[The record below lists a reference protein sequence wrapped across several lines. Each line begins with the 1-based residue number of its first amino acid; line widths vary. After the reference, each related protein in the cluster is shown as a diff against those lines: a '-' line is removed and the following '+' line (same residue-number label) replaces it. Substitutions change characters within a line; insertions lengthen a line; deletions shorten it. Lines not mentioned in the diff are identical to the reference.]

1 MQGLVEV
8 AHMQVVAVDGHEV
21 MDKVIGADAEKVA
34 FAGQGIGD
42 EHGRRGLHHDAQG
55 QIGGVGQTGG
65 LQLLLQFLHDAAHA
79 LHLGQAGDHGQQQG
93 DIAFHPGAHEG
104 AQLAAEDLLV
114 PQAEADAAQAQGR
127 VGFLEG
133 FLGAE
138 HLVRTGVQGT
148 EDHMRG
154 RGLAGHGAVFGV
166 ELFLAGQMLPQEGEF
181 RTVQAHA
188 FGAAGLQFVHL
199 FQALQVGMDAHAHAV
214 AHLGGPVGL
223 AAGAGLPLLILALAL
238 FIGGQVVGIG
248 VQQQAAVEAV
258 HDDLFTGLAGLQQ
271 AGDAHQGRDVQAARQ
286 NGRVRRGPALCRDDG
301 PHVLEIHVHD
311 VGGRKILGG
320 QDTGTG
326 RGGQGAA
333 AGQAFAQAQAHG
345 PDILRTVAQIG
356 VVHVAEDAAQLFH
369 RAVQGPGGADQF
381 LLDAGKGAAHQLGI
395 AGQFDLGG
403 DDFTVFGKVFR
414 DLGHGFLQGGAH
426 IGHGG
431 AQLFL
436 LAFHFARADAAHL
449 HGLDIVGE
457 AQHPDGDAGRDGR
470 TEKKRAC
477 HISPADFPDNRPG
490 PSGLRGRHRPG
501 PAGSACSLWRWRG
514 RGYPACFWHRRYRC
528 RSGSGCRRKNSGPPA
543 PDGQQAVRAARHAY
557 AA

>member
-1 MQGLVEV
+1 
-8 AHMQVVAVDGHEV
+8 
-21 MDKVIGADAEKVA
+21 
-34 FAGQGIGD
+34 
-42 EHGRRGLHHDAQG
+42 
-55 QIGGVGQTGG
+55 
-65 LQLLLQFLHDAAHA
+65 
-79 LHLGQAGDHGQQQG
+79 
-93 DIAFHPGAHEG
+93 
-104 AQLAAEDLLV
+104 
-114 PQAEADAAQAQGR
+114 
-127 VGFLEG
+127 
-133 FLGAE
+133 
-138 HLVRTGVQGT
+138 
-148 EDHMRG
+148 
-154 RGLAGHGAVFGV
+154 
-166 ELFLAGQMLPQEGEF
+166 MLPQEGEF

-199 FQALQVGMDAHAHAV
+199 FQALQVGMDTHAHAV

-258 HDDLFTGLAGLQQ
+258 HADLFTGLAGLQQ

-490 PSGLRGRHRPG
+490 PSGLRG
-501 PAGSACSLWRWRG
+501 
-514 RGYPACFWHRRYRC
+514 
-528 RSGSGCRRKNSGPPA
+528 
-543 PDGQQAVRAARHAY
+543 GQRAACGDGEGEDIQHAFGIGGTVVALDLDVGGKILGLLRQTGSRPCVQPATRMQRDGEDEAFGCFLNFCHEIFSLVARGDLY
-557 AA
+557 DLFLTVPRTASGALRQGCHAVCVPVV